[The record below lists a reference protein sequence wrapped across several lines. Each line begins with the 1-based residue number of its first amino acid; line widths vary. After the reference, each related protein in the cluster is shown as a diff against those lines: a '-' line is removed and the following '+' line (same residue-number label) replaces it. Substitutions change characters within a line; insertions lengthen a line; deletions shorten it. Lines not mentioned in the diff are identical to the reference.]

1 MMRTS
6 HYIMVQRIEIF
17 QSNKFN
23 KNIRSD
29 SSMKYCIDLK
39 HSHSIGYNRQVNREK
54 SEKGTQQIQ

>member
-1 MMRTS
+1 MKIT
-6 HYIMVQRIEIF
+6 IF
-17 QSNKFN
+17 QSKKFN